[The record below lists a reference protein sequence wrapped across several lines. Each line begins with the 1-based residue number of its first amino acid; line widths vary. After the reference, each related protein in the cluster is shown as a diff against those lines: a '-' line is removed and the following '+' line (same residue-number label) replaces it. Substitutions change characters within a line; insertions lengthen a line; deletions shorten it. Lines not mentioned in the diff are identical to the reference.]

1 MSEAKNNQHSRGNR
15 EFHTSDA
22 PVPQRKDVSLDD
34 GERGAESLVDI
45 AGDLTHEASY
55 MEALAFNEEPV
66 TVRINTVTSGSKF
79 PETHVPVQVNG
90 RGAEVLYEG
99 KWLPMGWLPIGIELT
114 IKRKY
119 VEVLARSR
127 PEDIETKHDDAI
139 VEKPRNT
146 VVRSQVTKYPM
157 TIIKDTQ
164 KGHEWLSRLLYS
176 HA

>member
-1 MSEAKNNQHSRGNR
+1 MSDAKNNQHSRGNR
-15 EFHTSDA
+15 EFHTSDV
-22 PVPQRKDVSLDD
+22 PVPQRKSVEE
-34 GERGAESLVDI
+34 GERGADSLVDI

-66 TVRINTVTSGSKF
+66 TVQIHTVTGGSKY

-99 KWLPMGWLPIGIELT
+99 KWLAMGWLPIGIELT

-127 PEDIETKHDDAI
+127 PEDIETKHDESN
-139 VEKPRNT
+139 VEKPRNWQDRKQT
-146 VVRSQVTKYPM
+146 QKYPM

-164 KGHEWLSRLLYS
+164 KGHEWLSRLLYN